1 MVHPANSRDHVPMM
15 LYDLGIGL
23 GFVGLILFIV
33 GRTLAKHPLVPKNH
47 PFFKESVIHHT

>member
-1 MVHPANSRDHVPMM
+1 M

-23 GFVGLILFIV
+23 GFVGIIMFV
-33 GRTLAKHPLVPKNH
+33 TARTLSKYPLVAKNH

>member
-1 MVHPANSRDHVPMM
+1 MM

-23 GFVGLILFIV
+23 GFVGIILFV
-33 GRTLAKHPLVPKNH
+33 TGRTLAKHPLVAKNH